1 MTEKQKLLLIDGN
14 SITFRGFYA
23 LFMQTER
30 FVNHDGLHTSAVF
43 SFKRMLDKI
52 LDAFDAG
59 KKTFRTEK
67 YSDYKAGRKKT
78 PEELSEQFPY
88 VKELLDCYGIKHYE
102 LKNYEAD
109 DIIGTMSKEAE
120 KHGYEITIVRFDAAC
135 DESNDGCFDC

>member
-52 LDAFDAG
+52 LDDVNPDKILVAFDAG
-59 KKTFRTEK
+59 KK
-67 YSDYKAGRKKT
+67 
-78 PEELSEQFPY
+78 
-88 VKELLDCYGIKHYE
+88 
-102 LKNYEAD
+102 NYRNSFL
-109 DIIGTMSKEAE
+109 MSRSFLTA
-120 KHGYEITIVRFDAAC
+120 T
-135 DESNDGCFDC
+135 ESNIMN

>member
-52 LDAFDAG
+52 LDDVNPDKILVAFDAG
-59 KKTFRTEK
+59 KKTFRTVIT
-67 YSDYKAGRKKT
+67 R
-78 PEELSEQFPY
+78 P
-88 VKELLDCYGIKHYE
+88 
-102 LKNYEAD
+102 
-109 DIIGTMSKEAE
+109 AE
-120 KHGYEITIVRFDAAC
+120 KRRQKNCRNSFLMSRSFLTAT
-135 DESNDGCFDC
+135 ESNIMN